1 MSFSSVTCVY
11 TINASGQLT
20 PAQIVLIMGAL
31 AVPIP
36 AEFLALTGAAVT
48 SDLSVAGATSA
59 ARTVVFDITSAQ
71 FQDQFPDDPL
81 GPFWGLLTLPIGVY
95 VNAQVIES
103 APVAA

>member
-20 PAQIVLIMGAL
+20 PAQIALIMGAL

-48 SDLSVAGATSA
+48 SDNSVAGATSA
-59 ARTVVFDITSAQ
+59 SAHGGLRHH
-71 FQDQFPDDPL
+71 L
-81 GPFWGLLTLPIGVY
+81 GAVPG
-95 VNAQVIES
+95 
-103 APVAA
+103 PVPR